1 MAKGSQD
8 KVKSRVNIKYEV
20 ETGGAKEVIDLP
32 FVMGVMADLSGQRDP
47 KAEMKSIENRKFE
60 EFTQENFDNKLKA
73 IRPRVAFQ
81 VPNALSNDGQNL
93 NVELKFESMD
103 DFSPAAIARK
113 VEPLRKLLELRA
125 QITNLITSMDGKP
138 DVEAAVAKL
147 LADPAMLRAIGSGAL
162 NTGEKKEGKS
172 NG

>member
-113 VEPLRKLLELRA
+113 VDSLKKLLEARTELS
-125 QITNLITSMDGKP
+125 NLLSYMDGKTGAEELIAR
-138 DVEAAVAKL
+138 VLK
-147 LADPAMLRAIGSGAL
+147 DPALLESLASHPKPADGSGESA
-162 NTGEKKEGKS
+162 
-172 NG
+172 